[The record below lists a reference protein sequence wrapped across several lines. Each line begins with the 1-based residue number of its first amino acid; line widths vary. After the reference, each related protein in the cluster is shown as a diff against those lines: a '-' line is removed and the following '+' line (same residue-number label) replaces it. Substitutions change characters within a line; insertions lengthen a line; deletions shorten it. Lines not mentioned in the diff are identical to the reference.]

1 MGPSFR
7 WDDGEYAALLPIAP
21 LLDLL
26 DHAARRWF
34 PAELPRAL
42 GADTAVRGH
51 GVLGSALAPFGNR
64 LLHRHRRWRAG
75 KAQHAVDGNAE
86 LAHRVLAIL
95 DEIERAR
102 RGLFDRKRI

>member
-1 MGPSFR
+1 MGLCVR
-7 WDDGEYAALLPIAP
+7 WDDSEYAALLPIAP

-26 DHAARRWF
+26 DHAVRRWF
-34 PAELPRAL
+34 PAELPCAL
-42 GADTAVRGH
+42 GADTAVGGH
-51 GVLGSALAPFGNR
+51 GVLGGALAPFGSR
-64 LLHRHRRWRAG
+64 FPHRHRRWRSG

-102 RGLFDRKRI
+102 RRLFD